1 MLLAA
6 SLRDDNDRL
15 VSQKPVQSD
24 LASTLP
30 KSRRNLV
37 KDLERAAL
45 TSSNPPL
52 TERTVRDQGELLP
65 FAIRKNLLLNSP
77 VYRAV
82 FHLVRDNR
90 FLRQGSLSLPHLPHR
105 QIAHA
110 YVPH

>member
-1 MLLAA
+1 A
-6 SLRDDNDRL
+6 SFRDDHDRL
-15 VSQKPVQSD
+15 VLQKPVQSD

-52 TERTVRDQGELLP
+52 TERTVRDEGELLP
-65 FAIRKNLLLNSP
+65 FAIRKNLVVNSP

-82 FHLVRDNR
+82 LHLYRDNP
-90 FLRQGSLSLPHLPHR
+90 FLRQGSLGLPHLR
-105 QIAHA
+105 TTE
-110 YVPH
+110 